1 MMNYNQYAGTQ
12 DDLQQYAGT
21 QDEIQD
27 QEPEETESEPEEDHP
42 YQDQIEEFTD
52 QDPEEDLQV
61 ARTPK
66 EDNQLAP
73 LQLQSENE
81 ILKAEVM
88 RQKQLLDKAE
98 DKLEKKRQFIK
109 EMNFLQNDISEI
121 KQNMKQDGQRDSPP
135 KVDNVLQAENQA
147 LKAQVEELEA
157 KLAAS
162 THRSGEYEDQK
173 ALSELTQMR
182 ELFESKVQQ
191 LQLDN
196 EEKEQLFFELRRQD
210 QVRKHE
216 LDIKNDIIHKLQRQ
230 IHSIVRPTEHVNL
243 IADLNEL
250 KTKGDNPD
258 QDRGDKGS
266 EKFVSLRNQRR
277 SDQFTNFPNNS
288 PTDFDAEKP
297 VQKTRIIE

>member
-1 MMNYNQYAGTQ
+1 
-12 DDLQQYAGT
+12 
-21 QDEIQD
+21 
-27 QEPEETESEPEEDHP
+27 
-42 YQDQIEEFTD
+42 
-52 QDPEEDLQV
+52 
-61 ARTPK
+61 
-66 EDNQLAP
+66 
-73 LQLQSENE
+73 
-81 ILKAEVM
+81 
-88 RQKQLLDKAE
+88 
-98 DKLEKKRQFIK
+98 
-109 EMNFLQNDISEI
+109 
-121 KQNMKQDGQRDSPP
+121 
-135 KVDNVLQAENQA
+135 
-147 LKAQVEELEA
+147 
-157 KLAAS
+157 
-162 THRSGEYEDQK
+162 
-173 ALSELTQMR
+173 MR

-277 SDQFTNFPNNS
+277 SD
-288 PTDFDAEKP
+288 
-297 VQKTRIIE
+297 